1 MLQILIHHHGQKP
14 SDSVVYRISYIDM
27 YHIIWNLDATS
38 KYSGQKDR
46 FILDF
51 FASKDQTE
59 TGSEKNQKCL
69 NFKFRHLKTDGGGV
83 SIFQKCLNYKLLSD
97 PILKKKN

>member
-1 MLQILIHHHGQKP
+1 
-14 SDSVVYRISYIDM
+14 M

-59 TGSEKNQKCL
+59 TGSEKQPKMSQFQIRTFEN
-69 NFKFRHLKTDGGGV
+69 RWGGV
-83 SIFQKCLNYKLLSD
+83 LIFQKCSNYKFLSD